1 MGPSGF
7 QLTVFVLH
15 VIKSGGAQ
23 CEWRRRGRGGGG
35 GGFGVRPLA
44 RVTNNLGDVPH
55 QNCQPPILN
64 EAFYLA
70 VLEEPLKL
78 DNYVISE

>member
-1 MGPSGF
+1 MLSNLAELNASGNA
-7 QLTVFVLH
+7 
-15 VIKSGGAQ
+15 GG
-23 CEWRRRGRGGGG
+23 EVGEG

-44 RVTNNLGDVPH
+44 RVANNLGDVPH
-55 QNCQPPILN
+55 QNCQPPSLN

-78 DNYVISE
+78 DNYISSE